1 MLTQNYKVPQQPMN
15 YLKKK
20 IGTIILPDLKLK
32 LQSYSNQNNMTLT
45 EKRLKEARKRE

>member
-15 YLKKK
+15 YLKKN
-20 IGTIILPDLKLK
+20 GTIILPDLKLK